1 MYPANGA
8 LHNRASNDEGVQQIR
23 KKPSMQIRLWVV
35 FKTQKFTAKCLVNFL
50 QPKFIYMY
58 SHMSC
63 LLWFGEFSHLGAGA
77 WTKSTGIHQ
86 PTPALSAT
94 NSWPVFRAQVI
105 LLPITCKPPH
115 YVLREVLTLVWEEC
129 LVKWTLKI
137 VEVTCKSNYVE
148 NLRVH
153 RAWSVPPQTSPK
165 IQTCDGRTFRVPR
178 QTYG

>member
-1 MYPANGA
+1 MLHCWTCFQSFVKHKVCFAFFQKMEKPAILFMYPANGA

-35 FKTQKFTAKCLVNFL
+35 FNTQKFTAKCLVNFL

-94 NSWPVFRAQVI
+94 NSWPVFRAQAI
-105 LLPITCKPPH
+105 LQPII
-115 YVLREVLTLVWEEC
+115 YW
-129 LVKWTLKI
+129 
-137 VEVTCKSNYVE
+137 
-148 NLRVH
+148 
-153 RAWSVPPQTSPK
+153 
-165 IQTCDGRTFRVPR
+165 
-178 QTYG
+178 

>member
-35 FKTQKFTAKCLVNFL
+35 FNTQKFTAKCLVNFL

-58 SHMSC
+58 SYMSC

-94 NSWPVFRAQVI
+94 NSWPVFRAQVHKSYYCQ
-105 LLPITCKPPH
+105 LLVSPPTMCCE
-115 YVLREVLTLVWEEC
+115 R
-129 LVKWTLKI
+129 
-137 VEVTCKSNYVE
+137 
-148 NLRVH
+148 
-153 RAWSVPPQTSPK
+153 
-165 IQTCDGRTFRVPR
+165 F
-178 QTYG
+178 